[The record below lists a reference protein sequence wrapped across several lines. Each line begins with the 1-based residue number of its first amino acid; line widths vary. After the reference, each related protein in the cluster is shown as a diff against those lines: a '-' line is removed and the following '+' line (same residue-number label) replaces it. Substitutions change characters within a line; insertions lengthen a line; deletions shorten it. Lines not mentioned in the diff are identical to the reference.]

1 MPLRA
6 IINDVDIIAPLL
18 NSEEW
23 EQLKIDIKKN
33 KYFVKLPCCGQQ
45 GFLRTSKTGL
55 NHFYHK
61 HDDKICNWKP
71 ESAEHLK
78 LKYEILK
85 ACQESGWTA
94 IPEYSENDWRADVFA
109 YNGKNRLAFEVQ
121 LSKQTYEETIER
133 QNKYTRDKVRGCW
146 FFKKILKTADY
157 ESNFILNNKEIPLFE
172 LDLDSNEFRVKFYNR
187 KFVVGDFVKHL
198 LSKHIKFCSVLRSTL
213 NPKVDLSFFP
223 MSCWRCGKTSH
234 IYYVHNVVNSICDLP
249 IGINDNGLWSNFKFE
264 YHPQILKK
272 AIEIGNDPT
281 NGIVLGEIKKRAS
294 KQAYKSYMSF
304 GCAYCDSLFGDWFIS
319 EAYMECVEDE
329 TCINFEMNL
338 NLSKPYEKEYNH
350 WCFSENNNFCE

>member
-1 MPLRA
+1 MPIRA

-18 NSEEW
+18 NHEEW

-94 IPEYSENDWRADVFA
+94 IPEYFEKDWRADIFA
-109 YNGKNRLAFEVQ
+109 YKGKNRIAFEVQ

-133 QNKYTRDKVRGCW
+133 QNKYIRDQVRACW
-146 FFKKILKTADY
+146 FFKKVPKNAY
-157 ESNFILNNKEIPLFE
+157 EDRDCILNNNEIPLFE
-172 LDLDSNEFRVKFYNR
+172 LDIDTNEFKVKIHNR
-187 KFVVGDFVKHL
+187 KFLVGDFVKHL
-198 LSKHIKFCSVLRSTL
+198 LNRHIKFCSVLKSSL
-213 NPKVDLSFFP
+213 NPKVNITFFP
-223 MSCWRCGKTSH
+223 MTCWRCGKTSH
-234 IYYVHNVVNSICDLP
+234 VYNVYKNVNSICDLSLE
-249 IGINDNGLWSNFKFE
+249 INDYGPWSNFKFE
-264 YHPQILKK
+264 YHPQIIKK
-272 AIEIGNDPT
+272 VLEISKDPK
-281 NGIVLGEIKKRAS
+281 NGIVLGEIKKRNS
-294 KQAYKSYMSF
+294 KQVNKAYMSF
-304 GCAYCDSLFGDWFIS
+304 GCAYCDSIFGDWFIK
-319 EAYMECVEDE
+319 EAHMECLEDAK
-329 TCINFEMNL
+329 CIYFKMFL
-338 NLSKPYEKEYNH
+338 NLSTPYIEEYNH
-350 WCFSENNNFCE
+350 WCFSEENNFCE